1 MRELENV
8 LIYFSCTGVL
18 RYGSISQV
26 PSDLSTLPEPSLAN
40 ETDLLSFA
48 WVNPYETERAVDTMP
63 TRTADREYFLLGTQD
78 HTSDGL
84 GIRWLINN
92 ATLDMSRMDTLMTPL
107 LFNLYNGDPQHV
119 LNDVTY
125 TINHNELVDIVIQNT
140 VALNGVCESHPFHLH
155 GHKFWLHSYGAG
167 MYDKL
172 SSTSVP
178 ITYPVLR
185 DTVILY
191 ASEYAYFTLNRNSS
205 NHLQPCGW
213 IKLRMVA
220 DNPGLWMLHCHI
232 GAHSFMGMNVLLKE
246 DINNLKM
253 EYLSQH

>member
-1 MRELENV
+1 
-8 LIYFSCTGVL
+8 
-18 RYGSISQV
+18 
-26 PSDLSTLPEPSLAN
+26 
-40 ETDLLSFA
+40 
-48 WVNPYETERAVDTMP
+48 
-63 TRTADREYFLLGTQD
+63 
-78 HTSDGL
+78 
-84 GIRWLINN
+84 
-92 ATLDMSRMDTLMTPL
+92 MTPL
-107 LFNLYNGDPQHV
+107 LFNLYNGNSQHV

-155 GHKFWLHSYGAG
+155 GHKFWLHSYGTG

-191 ASEYAYFTLNRNSS
+191 ASEYAYFTLNRNAS

-213 IKLRMVA
+213 IKLRLVA

-232 GAHSFMGMNVLLKE
+232 GAHSFMGMNILLKE
-246 DINNLKM
+246 YINNLKM